1 MTMMLRSSST
11 PLLGSL
17 LLSSPGY
24 HHHAA
29 DSPHHLHPFTC
40 HFSPPA
46 ASDSAHDPAGSLRRT
61 LSDGNLRSVF
71 SDDLPPKLSS
81 AAARR
86 AARPAPH
93 GISSSLYSPPAVA
106 EEDEAREDDVSD
118 EELDFVFG
126 MTQSESGSPALPPL
140 FLARGLGIDR
150 LGSGLLTAS
159 VDLGSSFA
167 GGLQSDVEAHFKKL
181 VEESPSNA
189 LFLRNYAEFL
199 YQTRGDLRRA
209 EEYYSRAI
217 LAEPDDGETLSQ
229 YATVVWELHHD
240 VERASTYF
248 QQAVQAAPQDSHVLA
263 AYAGF
268 LWETEEDETEES
280 IPFATPDFAAAHGG
294 MVAPVTA

>member
-17 LLSSPGY
+17 LSSPGH
-24 HHHAA
+24 HHHAS
-29 DSPHHLHPFTC
+29 DSPHHHHPFTC
-40 HFSPPA
+40 QFCPPS
-46 ASDSAHDPAGSLRRT
+46 ASDSAHDSAGFLRRT
-61 LSDGNLRSVF
+61 LSEGNLRSVF
-71 SDDLPPKLSS
+71 SDDLPSKSSS

-86 AARPAPH
+86 AAHPSPH
-93 GISSSLYSPPAVA
+93 GISSSLYNPTTVA

-118 EELDFVFG
+118 EELDFVPG
-126 MTQSESGSPALPPL
+126 LKRCESGSPALPPL

-159 VDLGSSFA
+159 VDWGSSIA
-167 GGLQSDVEAHFKKL
+167 GGLHSDVEAHFKKM
-181 VEESPSNA
+181 VEENPSNA

-199 YQTRGDLRRA
+199 YQTKGDLRRA

-240 VERASTYF
+240 VERASSYF
-248 QQAVQAAPQDSHVLA
+248 QQAVQAAPQDSHVFA

-268 LWETEEDETEES
+268 LWETEEDVAEES
-280 IPFATPDFAAAHGG
+280 IPFATPDFAADQGG